1 MGGSVSF
8 VVSVCF
14 RSHPAQG
21 QHSWKVLGIFLI
33 ADHGVLQPSTVN
45 TPEKLRQAETV
56 ENGQSDFCSACP
68 IDLQDLISTLP
79 RDVRAHQHPTHPSLS
94 PTNIPQPKYIKITT
108 NIPEFIPQGV
118 VCSCDRRRRCLWPPI
133 PPKQGLPKRDAVCGR
148 FHVPSDPLTP
158 SHPKLAPGSTE
169 QATAAGGAHH
179 WQDGPRPVDHR
190 PVLVSG
196 VVFRGRSVRLWKEL
210 LEDTAPMDSTWTT
223 GWITSRGDSVA
234 MESGPHPSGGW
245 LRG

>member
-1 MGGSVSF
+1 M
-8 VVSVCF
+8 
-14 RSHPAQG
+14 
-21 QHSWKVLGIFLI
+21 KVLGIFLI

-68 IDLQDLISTLP
+68 IDLQDLISTC
-79 RDVRAHQHPTHPSLS
+79 RAMFVHTNTPHIHHCRPPTSTTKIHQNNNKH
-94 PTNIPQPKYIKITT
+94 
-108 NIPEFIPQGV
+108 PEFIPQGV